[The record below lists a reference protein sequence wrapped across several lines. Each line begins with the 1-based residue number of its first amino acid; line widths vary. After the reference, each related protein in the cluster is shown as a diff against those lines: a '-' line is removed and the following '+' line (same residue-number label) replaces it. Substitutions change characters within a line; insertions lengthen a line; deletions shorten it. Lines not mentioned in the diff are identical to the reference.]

1 MSEAYVTLA
10 TNDGYAVGA
19 LVLGHSLR
27 SNNTSRDLI
36 VMIAPAV
43 SPAIRSLLE
52 GVFNKVVV
60 VDVLDSGD
68 SAHLALMKR
77 PELGIT
83 FTKLHCWTFT
93 EYSKC
98 VFLDADMLCVQNP
111 DDLFS
116 HPELTAACD
125 VGWPDCFNSGMFV
138 FAPSQD
144 TYNRLLQHAE
154 TAGSFDGGDQGLLNT
169 FFTDWHRVSFV
180 YNMVASATYTYLPA
194 YKQYGGDAK
203 LIHFLGALK
212 PWQHRYDSNTGNVDT
227 PAGYQHL
234 APYLNSWWAIYN
246 RLVKPGVPDV
256 DLQNVDVKTPLEDV
270 QEVKECLQTV
280 DKEVHNELC
289 NSIPVYI
296 EEVKAEPSVQ
306 SPEWCDTDRVFIEK
320 VENEPIVE
328 SCGVPPSSR
337 KHHEP
342 DKSSEVPPSLKE
354 SGETICENYKLTL
367 SPRESH
373 EPTEIFKVPNS
384 ADDSDLCLS
393 TEIDV
398 NKTKDR
404 EANME
409 SESKELATSVKC
421 ELQEVASQF
430 STMTVHEESLEEGK
444 ARWERGQPD
453 YLGRD
458 SFDNIKAYIDNKLK
472 SNGK

>member
-256 DLQNVDVKTPLEDV
+256 
-270 QEVKECLQTV
+270 
-280 DKEVHNELC
+280 
-289 NSIPVYI
+289 
-296 EEVKAEPSVQ
+296 
-306 SPEWCDTDRVFIEK
+306 
-320 VENEPIVE
+320 
-328 SCGVPPSSR
+328 
-337 KHHEP
+337 
-342 DKSSEVPPSLKE
+342 
-354 SGETICENYKLTL
+354 
-367 SPRESH
+367 
-373 EPTEIFKVPNS
+373 
-384 ADDSDLCLS
+384 
-393 TEIDV
+393 
-398 NKTKDR
+398 
-404 EANME
+404 
-409 SESKELATSVKC
+409 
-421 ELQEVASQF
+421 VASQF

>member
-154 TAGSFDGGDQGLLNT
+154 TTGSFDGGDQGLLNT

-270 QEVKECLQTV
+270 Q
-280 DKEVHNELC
+280 
-289 NSIPVYI
+289 
-296 EEVKAEPSVQ
+296 
-306 SPEWCDTDRVFIEK
+306 
-320 VENEPIVE
+320 
-328 SCGVPPSSR
+328 
-337 KHHEP
+337 
-342 DKSSEVPPSLKE
+342 
-354 SGETICENYKLTL
+354 
-367 SPRESH
+367 
-373 EPTEIFKVPNS
+373 
-384 ADDSDLCLS
+384 
-393 TEIDV
+393 
-398 NKTKDR
+398 
-404 EANME
+404 
-409 SESKELATSVKC
+409 
-421 ELQEVASQF
+421 VASQF